1 MDLTF
6 YSWEAGKGKV
16 PVATVTKEI
25 SNNEL
30 VELGL
35 SLPTS
40 FERTSNMVTARLEL
54 AHCFTPRNLGLRV
67 DARRLGV
74 QVRQIEWN

>member
-6 YSWEAGKGKV
+6 YSWEPGKGKV
-16 PVATVTKEI
+16 PIATETKELR
-25 SNNEL
+25 NNEL
-30 VELGL
+30 VQIKL
-35 SLPTS
+35 SLPVD
-40 FERTSNMVTARLEL
+40 FKRTSNIVTARLEL
-54 AHCFTPRNLGLRV
+54 INCFTPRNLGMST